1 MELVD
6 YVANTPHNT
15 NRTILKQLV
24 NDEKN
29 KAVYESVEE
38 LKRAGGTGYEEN
50 VLLEIVNDTL
60 YYDGYESLYM
70 RVFPEGSRP
79 AVGEI
84 YFISINGGV
93 ERQYILSE
101 EMIDTYVDEYT
112 GRTYNLLF
120 GIDWV
125 GGIAITADDGST
137 EPINIVVKHKTILYH
152 KIDEKFLPKPVG
164 RIEDESTAGEIF
176 NSYEGD
182 DKNFA
187 GIRAH
192 AEGLGTT
199 AKGYASHTEGNKT
212 LAEAHSSHAEG
223 TTTVASGSSSHA
235 EGYSTVAGGS
245 DSHAEGSGTIT
256 NGDSSHVQGKYNVVD
271 DKNMYAHIVGN
282 GTSKWDRSNAHTID
296 WDGNAWFAGGIELTS
311 PNGTRFRFMVTDAGN
326 LSPIQLPKDE
336 E

>member
-50 VLLEIVNDTL
+50 VLLEILNDTL
-60 YYDGYESLYM
+60 YYDGYESWYA
-70 RVFPEGSRP
+70 RAFPEGSRP
-79 AVGEI
+79 NVGEV

-93 ERQYILSE
+93 ERQYMLSE
-101 EMIDTYVDEYT
+101 EMIDTYVDEHT

-120 GIDWV
+120 GIDWI
-125 GGIAITADDGST
+125 GGVVITADDGSR

-152 KIDEKFLPKPVG
+152 KIDEKFLPKLVG
-164 RIEDESTAGEIF
+164 RIEDESVTGEIF
-176 NSYEGD
+176 NSYEGSE
-182 DKNFA
+182 KNFA
-187 GIRAH
+187 GTGAH

-199 AKGYASHTEGNKT
+199 AEGYVSHAEGQST
-212 LAEAHSSHAEG
+212 VAGAHSSHAEG
-223 TTTVASGSSSHA
+223 NATVASGGSSHAEGTNTVASGSASHA
-235 EGYSTVAGGS
+235 EG
-245 DSHAEGSGTIT
+245 EGTIA
-256 NGDSSHVQGKYNVVD
+256 NGHRSHVQGQYNVVD

-282 GTSKWDRSNAHTID
+282 GASKWDRSNAHTID
-296 WDGNAWFAGGIELTS
+296 WNGNAWFAGGIELTS

-326 LSPIQLPKDE
+326 LSSIQLPKDE